1 MIIQNDKCRI
11 LLDMFYKPLHMHGYK
26 TTINWGTLRETY
38 ACALIYTSNII
49 NNFCKTK
56 NLHVWDPFCGCGTI
70 LFEVLSLALNRHA
83 RDIDDISKE
92 AFVHLP
98 FHNKKE
104 FSSFLETEKRLA
116 KTFTI
121 NLPEGVDIHLIASDI
136 ESKSITALSKNSLKA
151 NLDKLGFKLG
161 DDKKEIGHKINM
173 SINPTIYHER
183 INEIFDAFI
192 GDFETVA
199 SEVIFNEKL
208 NFKNKKFVIISNVP
222 YGTSHVMS
230 DKIEIKKLYKRFG
243 KFLRKY
249 ESLFE
254 DVYILVNK
262 RNKDDELNFKN
273 LTEIKW
279 EVLDSFD
286 NNSIPVEFLKM
297 QRQK

>member
-1 MIIQNDKCRI
+1 
-11 LLDMFYKPLHMHGYK
+11 MHGYK

-38 ACALIYTSNII
+38 ACALIYNSNILD
-49 NNFCKTK
+49 NFDKTK
-56 NLHVWDPFCGCGTI
+56 KLHVWDPFCGCGTI
-70 LFEVLSLALNRHA
+70 MFEVLSLALNRHA
-83 RDIDDISKE
+83 RNIDDISKE

-98 FHNKKE
+98 FNNKKE
-104 FSSFLETEKRLA
+104 FSAFLESERRVA
-116 KTFTI
+116 RNYTI
-121 NLPEGVDIHLIASDI
+121 NLPEGTDIHLIASDI
-136 ESKSITALSKNSLKA
+136 ESKAITALSKNSIKA
-151 NLDKLGFKLG
+151 NFDKFVFKSAEDKKDLG
-161 DDKKEIGHKINM
+161 DKINI
-173 SINPTIYHER
+173 SINPTIYHEK
-183 INEIFDAFI
+183 INQIFDAFI

-279 EVLDSFD
+279 EVVDCFD

-297 QRQK
+297 QIEK